1 MLFTAPDRPQRAAQ
15 LPEAKHGEPRLP
27 LLRGARAESA
37 SSAGAAAQSSG
48 GSSRNFAHL
57 EEHVPPHDRVVF
69 FEGYSPRVG
78 LRVLLEGVEVARARL
93 AEQLDLE
100 ALRLAEQRR
109 QRSAGSRAK
118 SGRSGA
124 EEQSAGHA
132 PCCKSGSVRRSSCR
146 AYWGPGGP
154 TAGPSSCAVPPFLAS
169 LQASARAPQRRA
181 PRLAHAG
188 QTWARPLRACQRVQ
202 QASRLPTLVQIDGG
216 SAEATN
222 PSWAWRRAA
231 TERAAVSSA

>member
-1 MLFTAPDRPQRAAQ
+1 MPLASAGNTAMLFTAPDRPQRAAQ

-48 GSSRNFAHL
+48 SSSRNFAHL

-69 FEGYSPRVG
+69 SEGYSPRVG

-118 SGRSGA
+118 SGRSRADGA
-124 EEQSAGHA
+124 E
-132 PCCKSGSVRRSSCR
+132 RRS
-146 AYWGPGGP
+146 
-154 TAGPSSCAVPPFLAS
+154 
-169 LQASARAPQRRA
+169 RAPGTRLAVSLDPSADLLAEHTGGREGLQPAHLRA
-181 PRLAHAG
+181 LYRPSWPRFKRFGPPQRLAHAG
-188 QTWARPLRACQRVQ
+188 ANLGT
-202 QASRLPTLVQIDGG
+202 
-216 SAEATN
+216 
-222 PSWAWRRAA
+222 
-231 TERAAVSSA
+231 

>member
-27 LLRGARAESA
+27 LLRAARAESA

-48 GSSRNFAHL
+48 GSSSRNSAHL

-69 FEGYSPRVG
+69 SEGYSPRVG

-132 PCCKSGSVRRSSCR
+132 PCCRSGSARRSSCR

-169 LQASARAPQRRA
+169 LQASARRSAGEARSRRA
-181 PRLAHAG
+181 NLGTAVTCVPTCTTGLPVTHASSDRRRL
-188 QTWARPLRACQRVQ
+188 
-202 QASRLPTLVQIDGG
+202 
-216 SAEATN
+216 
-222 PSWAWRRAA
+222 RRSHKPQLGVAQ
-231 TERAAVSSA
+231 SCY

>member
-1 MLFTAPDRPQRAAQ
+1 MEKRTRSTGSTARAIALLLRAMPLASAGNTAMLFTAPDRPQRAAQ

-27 LLRGARAESA
+27 LLRAARAESA

-48 GSSRNFAHL
+48 SSSRNSAHL

-69 FEGYSPRVG
+69 SEGYSPRVG

-132 PCCKSGSVRRSSCR
+132 LCCKSGSVRRSSCR

-154 TAGPSSCAVPPFLAS
+154 TAGPSSRACTALLFACFFGRSLDLAR
-169 LQASARAPQRRA
+169 LARRLTQAKTRASARP
-181 PRLAHAG
+181 
-188 QTWARPLRACQRVQ
+188 
-202 QASRLPTLVQIDGG
+202 
-216 SAEATN
+216 
-222 PSWAWRRAA
+222 
-231 TERAAVSSA
+231 